1 VSVDN
6 QFREEKEIDKSW
18 VEWDKNFVEDDA
30 ILRHVRIIMI
40 IIASSTRRRHC
51 HHHRHC
57 HHRHHCHHRR
67 HRLASAIEF

>member
-6 QFREEKEIDKSW
+6 QLREEKEIDKSW

-40 IIASSTRRRHC
+40 IMIIMIIIIASSTRRRHC
-51 HHHRHC
+51 HH
-57 HHRHHCHHRR
+57 RR
-67 HRLASAIEF
+67 HRLAIHRVLN

>member
-6 QFREEKEIDKSW
+6 QLREEKEIDKSW

-40 IIASSTRRRHC
+40 IMIIMIIIIIIASSTRRRHF
-51 HHHRHC
+51 
-57 HHRHHCHHRR
+57 HHRR
-67 HRLASAIEF
+67 HRLAIHRVLN